1 QWTSLIENVES
12 AVVVQQKN
20 ECYAALLSNESK
32 AVISQNVSLENE
44 WNPDLWPYSHALLH
58 ARLSNGVSIE
68 LIGIS
73 RNGTILKKHILS
85 ASMMSPG
92 RMRLQKEMHEI
103 VVKIHFKAYRS
114 KLYREHVWC
123 DDIELFIE
131 YGTEFESR
139 PNIPEDAKWVS
150 TGVTVLKS
158 DGCFNDLYVD
168 NEDGTVYAGGI
179 GQDHIIA
186 STPSDIKG
194 REVPQLPKDGD
205 QPSQLKLPAAV
216 LLNEKDKSIIICD
229 YGNRRVMQWSLE
241 GNTGQGEAI
250 LNGTTCFGLA
260 MGNKGGLY
268 VSDMEKHE
276 VRLYTEGDPMGTV
289 VAGGHGKGEQFN
301 ELNTPKYLAVDSQ
314 DTVYVSDTENHRV
327 MKWMKGANEGI
338 IVAGHGGYGDQ
349 LNQLKQPADLVLDK
363 KTNSIIICDSGNQR
377 VMRWSLRNDTTEG
390 KIIISKIACIG
401 LTIDDK
407 DTLYVTELDKHTVT
421 KYPRPFVTSMHVAG
435 GHGKGDDLYRFNG
448 PYSVAVD
455 SKGAVYVSD
464 MYNHRVVK
472 CVNEHIIV
480 AGHGVEV
487 YGSSLVSDVL
497 IDKKKEFMIIC
508 DSSNKRVMRRPLA
521 YVNSQFQELI
531 GNVGCYGLAMDNEGV
546 LYVSLR
552 AENEVR
558 GGLKGSTT
566 GERVA
571 GADEWGEKL
580 NELHTPTYVAVDSQG
595 AVYVSDTE
603 NRRVMKW
610 MQGATEGVIVAGHG
624 RSEGAFKELGIPA
637 DLILDEK
644 TNSIIICDSEYGSL
658 NRWSLRNSTSEPEVI
673 ITDIE
678 CEGMAVDNAGV
689 LYVKAREGKRIIRY
703 LNGSI
708 TDNVLDVLP
717 TTIPSIRYFVVDDSG
732 TLYISDTENHRVLKW
747 IIGANETTTVAGHE
761 TERDRLYELKGPT
774 DLLLD
779 KKTPSILICDS
790 RNRRIMRWPLASNT
804 IQDEE
809 FIDSI
814 DCHGLAM
821 DDEGALYV
829 ADNKIHEVRR
839 YSGGNTT
846 GKTVAGGNGKGKGFH
861 QLDTP
866 TYIAI
871 DSQGAIYVLDTNN
884 HRVMKWMKGAN
895 EGIIVAGHGG
905 YGHQLNQL
913 KQPADLV
920 LDKK

>member
-1 QWTSLIENVES
+1 MEDQSRSYHQLQHELKKDKEDRDTQAQDNSERYRDQVLVAYVKDMGDLLKDHNYSLAHDNKIVALVRAKTLNAIRQLDGPHQWTSLIENVES

-73 RNGTILKKHILS
+73 RNGTILKKHIL
-85 ASMMSPG
+85 
-92 RMRLQKEMHEI
+92 
-103 VVKIHFKAYRS
+103 
-114 KLYREHVWC
+114 
-123 DDIELFIE
+123 
-131 YGTEFESR
+131 
-139 PNIPEDAKWVS
+139 NIPEDAKWVS

-455 SKGAVYVSD
+455 SKGAV
-464 MYNHRVVK
+464 
-472 CVNEHIIV
+472 
-480 AGHGVEV
+480 
-487 YGSSLVSDVL
+487 
-497 IDKKKEFMIIC
+497 
-508 DSSNKRVMRRPLA
+508 
-521 YVNSQFQELI
+521 
-531 GNVGCYGLAMDNEGV
+531 
-546 LYVSLR
+546 
-552 AENEVR
+552 
-558 GGLKGSTT
+558 
-566 GERVA
+566 
-571 GADEWGEKL
+571 
-580 NELHTPTYVAVDSQG
+580 
-595 AVYVSDTE
+595 
-603 NRRVMKW
+603 
-610 MQGATEGVIVAGHG
+610 
-624 RSEGAFKELGIPA
+624 
-637 DLILDEK
+637 
-644 TNSIIICDSEYGSL
+644 
-658 NRWSLRNSTSEPEVI
+658 
-673 ITDIE
+673 
-678 CEGMAVDNAGV
+678 
-689 LYVKAREGKRIIRY
+689 
-703 LNGSI
+703 
-708 TDNVLDVLP
+708 
-717 TTIPSIRYFVVDDSG
+717 
-732 TLYISDTENHRVLKW
+732 
-747 IIGANETTTVAGHE
+747 
-761 TERDRLYELKGPT
+761 
-774 DLLLD
+774 
-779 KKTPSILICDS
+779 
-790 RNRRIMRWPLASNT
+790 
-804 IQDEE
+804 
-809 FIDSI
+809 
-814 DCHGLAM
+814 
-821 DDEGALYV
+821 
-829 ADNKIHEVRR
+829 
-839 YSGGNTT
+839 
-846 GKTVAGGNGKGKGFH
+846 
-861 QLDTP
+861 
-866 TYIAI
+866 
-871 DSQGAIYVLDTNN
+871 
-884 HRVMKWMKGAN
+884 
-895 EGIIVAGHGG
+895 
-905 YGHQLNQL
+905 
-913 KQPADLV
+913 
-920 LDKK
+920 